1 MVVISADSSDKKKYD
16 DLYKSN
22 YNVVIK
28 LFHSE
33 FYVPIDKNSVYV
45 KNDFQTKTILQRL
58 RIYLLY
64 KIIVKWLPRQHSR
77 YVLKYTMV

>member
-1 MVVISADSSDKKKYD
+1 MYD

-28 LFHSE
+28 RFHSE
-33 FYVPIDKNSVYV
+33 FYAPIDKNSVYV
-45 KNDFQTKTILQRL
+45 KNDFQTKTILQHL

-64 KIIVKWLPRQHSR
+64 KIIVKWLARQHSR
-77 YVLKYTMV
+77 YVL